1 MIYLTKDVAFKPE
14 RMGSRFARCLGI
26 APKVRTTVIDQEIHD
41 GTSHRPRHNAVALSL
56 DKSENENP
64 TEIGL
69 DWNEV

>member
-1 MIYLTKDVAFKPE
+1 MVYLTEQMDVKSQV
-14 RMGSRFARCLGI
+14 MGSRFARCLGI
-26 APKVRTTVIDQEIHD
+26 APKVLTTVIDQEIHD

-64 TEIGL
+64 SIIGL